1 MLTISIQF
9 SAETLGAPEQYVSV
23 YLDDNKPLTF
33 SGTLDPAFQLS
44 IVRFELS
51 SSDDIRSESRRLTM
65 FLTGQLEQ
73 PESRSKPAAFKGFLR
88 LPREEIGG
96 T

>member
-9 SAETLGAPEQYVSV
+9 SADTLGAPEQYVSV
-23 YLDDNKPLTF
+23 HLDDNKPLTF

-51 SSDDIRSESRRLTM
+51 SYDIRSEYRRLTM
-65 FLTGQLEQ
+65 LLAGQLEQ